1 LKGEIVLYT
10 YTVYKTID
18 PGREI
23 VRCDIFT
30 REEEL
35 KFWQVTKPFHVSVFD
50 NLQNKNILILN
61 TKEALEE
68 WFNTVEDKRVAA
80 ERAFAW
86 KPEMDQKPAIGKVEK
101 VTATGRI
108 DTVTTIINSTAVK
121 PTHYENFIGEYQW
134 IDAMS
139 RIPRFKDP
147 KVFIAAVELQVR
159 KYLDRNG
166 RKDEELQELKKGLFY
181 YMYMVKYIQNNNTPV
196 LAKDIH
202 AIMEHFK

>member
-1 LKGEIVLYT
+1 MLYT

-18 PGREI
+18 PGRQI
-23 VRCDIFT
+23 IRCDIFT

-35 KFWQVTKPFHVSVFD
+35 KFGHVVKPYHVTIFD
-50 NLQNKNILILN
+50 NMLNKEISVLN
-61 TKEALEE
+61 TREDLSKWLE
-68 WFNTVEDKRVAA
+68 FVEDKRVAA
-80 ERAFAW
+80 ERVQAW
-86 KPEMDQKPAIGKVEK
+86 KPKMDQKLATGGVEK
-101 VTATGRI
+101 VAAAGRI

-121 PTHYENFIGEYQW
+121 PTHYENFIDEYQW

-181 YMYMVKYIQNNNTPV
+181 YMYMVKYIQNNNTPI